1 MSERVQRARKHADEV
16 ESAERGT
23 ERHIGKSIPRVDAP
37 AKVSGQA
44 QYAIDYHPNQT
55 LHAKLVTSQV
65 AHARLKSVDTSAS
78 EALSGVVAI
87 ATNDDV
93 PDTRRGQ
100 FILDQPILAAEKV
113 RYIGDPIAVIAAESE
128 EIAEQAVGL
137 VNIEYEPLEPVFD
150 LEDAYKFD
158 PPGVV
163 HEDVR
168 SYEFAVQ
175 GDPRYEKRGHVD
187 DDDVDRP
194 NLMYKDE
201 KTIGDVEAAFADAD
215 FVFEDSYEVKPIQHC
230 AMEAHVAVAESG
242 PDGISITT
250 SQQVPHNIE
259 EEICMV
265 YPDLDPS
272 DLTITAPYV
281 GGGFGGKITP
291 FLETMLVAIAQKVS
305 RPVRLKLT
313 RAEEFTSGVSRPQVI
328 TRIRD
333 GVMQDGTLVARDAHI
348 LFNGGA
354 YNEQVF
360 RCTCSGPSMVAGSYD
375 IPNIRWQ
382 SNAVY
387 TNLPMFAAFRGFGKP
402 EVNWGIERHMDRT
415 AKQLGLDP
423 VEYRAKNL
431 LREGDTNAK
440 GETLGP
446 NDTESCLRK
455 PVEKLETIDIDSAYP
470 EYANWK
476 IGLGIAYGSK
486 PVSRAASAVTVRVQS
501 GMNIEVRAGA
511 SDIGQ
516 GSDTVLTQIAAEAF
530 DVALEKIT
538 LVTGDTEKTPYD
550 RGPTGSRFTY
560 HTGNALR
567 KAANEAKKKL
577 FEQSVDILGDVDPA
591 TLSTKDGYVWSETGD
606 KLYINDLFSDYG
618 QQVGVS
624 NTMLRDGGELIGTA
638 TYDARRGGEDH
649 AFWTPVGQAAL
660 VAVNPL
666 TGKTDVLKF
675 VTACDVG
682 RALNP
687 QAVEQQLEGAT
698 GQGIATALYEE
709 IVYENGQVLNPNFK
723 DYRIP
728 GITELPYES
737 ETIIIESGDDDGPFG
752 GKGVGEMGMI
762 ASAPAIG
769 NAVANA
775 LGCEFETAPITP
787 ERVIERVVEE

>member
-1 MSERVQRARKHADEV
+1 MSNQRHRSDDRQREAY
-16 ESAERGT
+16 
-23 ERHIGKSIPRVDAP
+23 RHIGHSVARVDAP
-37 AKVSGQA
+37 AKVTGRA
-44 QYAIDYHPNQT
+44 KYAIDTQLQGV

-65 AHARLKSVDTSAS
+65 AHARLGTVDTSAA
-78 EALSGVVAI
+78 EALDGVVAV
-87 ATNDDV
+87 ATYDDV

-100 FILDQPILAAEKV
+100 FILDQPIFATEKV
-113 RYIGDPIAVIAAESE
+113 RYVGEPIAIIAAETE
-128 EIAEQAVGL
+128 EIATRAVGL
-137 VNIEYEPLEPVFD
+137 VDVEYDPLDAVFD
-150 LEDAYKFD
+150 LEAAFERD
-158 PPGVV
+158 PPAVV
-163 HEDVR
+163 HDDVR
-168 SYEFAVQ
+168 GYEFAIQ

-187 DDDVDRP
+187 DEDAERP
-194 NLMYKDE
+194 NLMYKDT
-201 KTIGDVEAAFADAD
+201 KHVGDVDAAFEAADH
-215 FVFEDSYEVKPIQHC
+215 VIEGRYEVKPIQHC
-230 AMEAHVAVAESG
+230 AMEAHVAVAEAG
-242 PDGISITT
+242 PNGISITT

-265 YPDLDPS
+265 YPDLKPS
-272 DLTITAPYV
+272 ELTITAPYV

-291 FLETMLVAIAQKVS
+291 FLETMLVAIARKVS
-305 RPVRLKLT
+305 KPVRLQLT
-313 RAEEFTSGVSRPQVI
+313 RAEEFTTGVSRPQVI

-333 GVMQDGTLVARDAHI
+333 GVMNDGTLVAREADI
-348 LFNGGA
+348 LFNAGA

-375 IPNIRWQ
+375 IPNVRWQ

-402 EVNWGIERHMDRT
+402 EVNWAIERHMDVV
-415 AKQLGLDP
+415 ADELDLDP
-423 VEYRAKNL
+423 VEYRATNL
-431 LREGDTNAK
+431 LREGDVNVK

-446 NDTESCLRK
+446 NDTEACLRR
-455 PVEKLETIDIDSAYP
+455 PVERLAEIDVDATYP
-470 EYANWK
+470 EYADWR
-476 IGLGIAYGSK
+476 IGLGVAFGSK

-516 GSDTVLTQIAAEAF
+516 GSDTVLTQIAAEEF
-530 DVALEKIT
+530 DVDLDHVT
-538 LVTGDTEKTPYD
+538 LVTGDTGKTPYD

-567 KAANEAKKKL
+567 KAAAAAKEVL
-577 FEQSVDILGDVDPA
+577 FERAAEQFDGDDP
-591 TLSTKDGYVWSETGD
+591 TDLYTEDEYIKSTVSDRELHID
-606 KLYINDLFSDYG
+606 ALFSDYG

-660 VAVNPL
+660 VAVNPT
-666 TGKTDVLKF
+666 TGQTAVLRF

-687 QAVEQQLEGAT
+687 QAVEQQLEGGA
-698 GQGIATALYEE
+698 GQGIALALYEE
-709 IVYENGQVLNPNFK
+709 IVYDGGQVVNPNFK

-728 GITELPYES
+728 GPTELPYES
-737 ETIIIESGDDDGPFG
+737 ETILIESYDDDGPYG

-762 ASAPAIG
+762 ASTPAIG

-775 LGCEFETAPITP
+775 LDCAFEIAPITP
-787 ERVIERVVEE
+787 ERVVERQLSGE